1 MQDEFEAVYRAHVDA
16 VFRYTL
22 RLTGDPSIA
31 EDIVSEAFLQLFRH
45 WGSIDTSKLPGWI
58 LAVARNRAMDH
69 WRKVSVERPYVESA
83 DLSTAQ
89 SSMDLEHWLRE
100 EPSLKPIHR
109 ACLLLHFVH
118 GMTRA
123 EIAKHLTV
131 SESKVKGHL
140 QYGLQLLRKSWK
152 TANAGGA
159 HGAA

>member
-1 MQDEFEAVYRAHVDA
+1 MQDEFEAVYRTHVEA
-16 VFRYTL
+16 VFRYAL
-22 RLTGDPSIA
+22 RLTGDPSKA
-31 EDIVSEAFLQLFRH
+31 EDIVSEAFLQLFGH
-45 WGSIDTSKLPGWI
+45 WGSIDTSKLPGW
-58 LAVARNRAMDH
+58 LLTVARNRAMDH
-69 WRKVSVERPYVESA
+69 WRKASAERPFEESVELSA
-83 DLSTAQ
+83 VQRSV
-89 SSMDLEHWLRE
+89 DLEHWLRE

-123 EIAKHLTV
+123 EIANHLAV

-152 TANAGGA
+152 TTSAGGA